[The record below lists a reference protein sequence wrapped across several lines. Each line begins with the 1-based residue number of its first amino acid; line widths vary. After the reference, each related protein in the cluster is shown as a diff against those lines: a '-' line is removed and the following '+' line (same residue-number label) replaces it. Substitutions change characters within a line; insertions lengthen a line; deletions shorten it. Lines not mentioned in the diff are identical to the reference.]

1 MIGQLESSHAFVACA
16 VADSPEPGQ
25 GPCDLAKG
33 RVDLHLADMKDP
45 EQCVPAGRTVHLSLT
60 VIATLSACS
69 PAQQW
74 YRGNLHTHSYWSD
87 GNQFPEVIL
96 QGYRD
101 RGYDFVAISDHNVL
115 AQTERWAT
123 VSTIS
128 NGESSLGEYQRM
140 FGDEW
145 VETREDEAGLLQV
158 RLKRFDEYAGRVR
171 QSGVFEVLQSE
182 EISDQFES
190 RPLHVNATNIAEL
203 IPPQGGSSVADVL
216 QRDIDAVL
224 EQRRVTDQPMFPHV
238 NHPNYGW
245 AVTAEDLMDLAGERF
260 FEVYNGHPLVYNEG
274 DSLRPSTERI
284 WDIVLTHRLTSGLD
298 VVYGLAVDDAHHYE
312 QMDSTRANP
321 ARGWV
326 MVRAEALTPQA
337 IIASMESGDFY
348 ASTGVTLSDVVAST
362 TGLALHIVGEPDVT
376 YVTQFVGTRKG
387 FDNEVQELPDVDGL
401 PVTHLYS
408 SDIGTVL
415 AEQTGLDPAYTF
427 AGDEIYVRARV
438 TSSKPVE
445 NPVHTGDVAMAWVQ
459 PVVVRSGGR

>member
-1 MIGQLESSHAFVACA
+1 
-16 VADSPEPGQ
+16 
-25 GPCDLAKG
+25 
-33 RVDLHLADMKDP
+33 MKDSHRSA
-45 EQCVPAGRTVHLSLT
+45 PASRIVHLSITT
-60 VIATLSACS
+60 VAAFSACS
-69 PAQQW
+69 PAPQW

-96 QGYRD
+96 QEYRD

-115 AQTERWAT
+115 ADRERWIT
-123 VSTIS
+123 VSTIP
-128 NGESSLGEYQRM
+128 NGESSLAEYRRM
-140 FGDEW
+140 FGNEW
-145 VETREDEAGLLQV
+145 VETRENEAGLLQV

-171 QSGVFEVLQSE
+171 QPGVFEVLQSE

-260 FEVYNGHPLVYNEG
+260 FEVYNGHPLVHNEG

-284 WDIVLTHRLTSGLD
+284 WDIVLTHRLTNGLD

-326 MVRAEALTPQA
+326 MVRADALTPEA
-337 IIASMESGDFY
+337 IIPSMESGDFY
-348 ASTGVTLSDVVAST
+348 ASTGVTLSDVVPSA

-387 FDNEVQELPDVDGL
+387 FDSEVRELPAVDGL